1 MSNRL
6 LDFADYIGGPDTIVI
21 EMFPRMQ
28 RKYTYNF
35 SNANVS
41 TYTFSADYQSIVLDT
56 VTYDRVT
63 GDPNFTDTTIL
74 GYFANVSNVSGTYID
89 SSLSSTGIVTFTI
102 PENRYTG
109 KIIPNAR
116 EKVVATCVTFQWTQ
130 GAAATS
136 VKDAHRFLVLER
148 WEPGV
153 TPGDPTTETSAQGG
167 FQTLTS

>member
-35 SNANVS
+35 GLNV
-41 TYTFSADYQSIVLDT
+41 TGYQFSADYQSIVLDT

-63 GDPNFTDTTIL
+63 GDPNFAETTVI
-74 GYFANVSNVSGTYID
+74 GYFANVGLVGNTYI
-89 SSLSSTGIVTFTI
+89 SNASASTGIVEFTI

-109 KIIPNAR
+109 KIRPNAR
-116 EKVVATCVTFQWTQ
+116 DKVVATCVTFQWSQ
-130 GAAATS
+130 GSAATAI
-136 VKDAHRFLVLER
+136 KDAHRFLVLER

-153 TPGDPTTETSAQGG
+153 EPGDPTTETVAEGG
-167 FQTLTS
+167 FQALTS

>member
-35 SNANVS
+35 GLNVS
-41 TYTFSADYQSIVLDT
+41 AYQFSADYQSIVLSS

-74 GYFANVSNVSGTYID
+74 GYFANVSNVSSTYISNASA
-89 SSLSSTGIVTFTI
+89 SSGVVEFTI

-116 EKVVATCVTFQWTQ
+116 DKVVATCVTFQWAQ
-130 GAAATS
+130 GSSATAI
-136 VKDAHRFLVLER
+136 KDAHRFLVLER

-153 TPGDPTTETSAQGG
+153 TPGDPTTETVAQGG
-167 FQTLTS
+167 FQVLTS

>member
-35 SNANVS
+35 GANVS
-41 TYTFSADYQSIVLDT
+41 AYQFSADYQTIVIDS
-56 VTYDRVT
+56 VAYDRVT
-63 GDPNFTDTTIL
+63 GDPNFTDSTIL
-74 GYFANVSNVSGTYID
+74 GYFANVGTVANAYID
-89 SSLSSTGIVTFTI
+89 TSTASSGVIGFTI

-116 EKVVATCVTFQWTQ
+116 EKVAATCVTFQWSQ
-130 GAAATS
+130 GSASTS
-136 VKDAHRFLVLER
+136 IKDAHRFLVLER

-153 TPGDPTTETSAQGG
+153 TPGDPTTENVAQGG
-167 FQTLTS
+167 YTALTA

>member
-35 SNANVS
+35 GLNVS
-41 TYTFSADYQSIVLDT
+41 AYQFSADYQSIVLST

-74 GYFANVSNVSGTYID
+74 GYFANVGNVSSTYI
-89 SSLSSTGIVTFTI
+89 SNTSASTGIIEFTI

-116 EKVVATCVTFQWTQ
+116 DKVVATCVTFQWAQ
-130 GAAATS
+130 GSSPTAI
-136 VKDAHRFLVLER
+136 KDAHRFLVLER

-153 TPGDPTTETSAQGG
+153 TPGDPTTETVAQGG
-167 FQTLTS
+167 FQVLTS